1 MVVAAGLGPG
11 HVELMRVLEQHGIP
25 ANTGRAATV
34 RQGCFVRVSGR
45 TTADFVAF
53 NLNDLRERFDQART
67 KTNQNTIYVTTGH
80 VLYSKLNH
88 PMLTIVE
95 DTYVDGQH
103 QHNLEKGMCSRARH
117 ELAFRQGLMKA
128 SYGREID
135 LQGIPDHGC
144 FENLTEAL
152 RPWGI
157 APEDIPS
164 PFNIFQTLEIDPASG
179 RMTNTTLR
187 PRQGAQVTMRAEM
200 DLLVAVSACPDITV
214 GGQDL
219 TLTLLDPDT
228 DRSADARLDASGHA
242 AEEVAR

>member
-1 MVVAAGLGPG
+1 
-11 HVELMRVLEQHGIP
+11 
-25 ANTGRAATV
+25 
-34 RQGCFVRVSGR
+34 
-45 TTADFVAF
+45 
-53 NLNDLRERFDQART
+53 
-67 KTNQNTIYVTTGH
+67 
-80 VLYSKLNH
+80 
-88 PMLTIVE
+88 
-95 DTYVDGQH
+95 
-103 QHNLEKGMCSRARH
+103 MCSRARH

-135 LQGIPDHGC
+135 LQSIPDHGC

-157 APEDIPS
+157 ASEDIPS

-187 PRQGAQVTMRAEM
+187 PRQGAQLTMRAEM

-219 TLTLLDPDT
+219 TLMLLGPDT
-228 DRSADARLDASGHA
+228 GRPADARLDASGHA